1 MDFSEAEPGF
11 KPVSRSSVPLHSVAP
26 LQPFAAFTSC
36 ILSFKQ
42 GRTINIILTMVPLG
56 ISELFL
62 ALEAERQRNIELP
75 LPFFV
80 CL

>member
-1 MDFSEAEPGF
+1 MGFSEAEPGF
-11 KPVSRSSVPLHSVAP
+11 KPASQSSVPLHGAAP

-36 ILSFKQ
+36 TLSFKQ

-56 ISELFL
+56 ISELFW
-62 ALEAERQRNIELP
+62 ALEAEWQRNIELP
-75 LPFFV
+75 LAFFV